1 MISLRLIFFFFY
13 LFEQAWRHQELRIRL
28 FQPMLVYQTFD
39 DSVLTELAPF
49 SAFQTPHAS
58 TTTTVTN
65 PPEQDTLINTTI
77 QTASPNMDE
86 LADTDVASDSLSNL
100 DYGNDA
106 VHAANQGGRHST
118 TGSVHLRT
126 TRGRLAGT
134 AQAGLTRAAATVSK
148 YFEDP
153 VSHQPVK

>member
-1 MISLRLIFFFFY
+1 
-13 LFEQAWRHQELRIRL
+13 
-28 FQPMLVYQTFD
+28 MLVYQTFD

-58 TTTTVTN
+58 TTVTN
-65 PPEQDTLINTTI
+65 PPEQDTHNNTTI
-77 QTASPNMDE
+77 QTPSPSMDE
-86 LADTDVASDSLSNL
+86 LADTDAASVSLSNV
-100 DYGNDA
+100 DDGNDA
-106 VHAANQGGRHST
+106 VHATNQGGPHST
-118 TGSVHLRT
+118 TGSVQLRT